1 MSNELLVSN
10 VVALGPRKT
19 RRDDVVGG
27 RGGWGGDGSPCKGRM
42 GYLLGGGN
50 GGGEKIRSRGG
61 RGGE

>member
-27 RGGWGGDGSPCKGRM
+27 RGGWGGRRQSMQRSDGVFA
-42 GYLLGGGN
+42 
-50 GGGEKIRSRGG
+50 RGW
-61 RGGE
+61 

>member
-27 RGGWGGDGSPCKGRM
+27 RGGWGGSDSV
-42 GYLLGGGN
+42 
-50 GGGEKIRSRGG
+50 EKTEVRRQGATRRG
-61 RGGE
+61 